1 MARAKVAVGWAAMAG
16 PAAPAEA
23 EATWEASVAAVR
35 EARVAGSHSSTPIPL
50 IRLTDRG
57 NRRFAPSCN
66 RRGRRRSWADWAAG
80 AAGLGAAALGAV
92 VAAMARVAAVEASRT
107 ARDSVLAALA
117 MEVDARTVRL
127 EA

>member
-1 MARAKVAVGWAAMAG
+1 M
-16 PAAPAEA
+16 
-23 EATWEASVAAVR
+23 
-35 EARVAGSHSSTPIPL
+35 
-50 IRLTDRG
+50 
-57 NRRFAPSCN
+57 
-66 RRGRRRSWADWAAG
+66 
-80 AAGLGAAALGAV
+80 GAAALGAV